1 MGIGEAH
8 AFSGEAVEVWSGD
21 LALRI
26 VGAHVA
32 EPQIIGEHDDD
43 VGFFRGGC
51 GKGDE
56 GNENGETAHGWR
68 GGYCF
73 RRGGAGS
80 LRGERSVAREVK
92 VRGAADCAGARLCG
106 GRIRLMV
113 VR

>member
-1 MGIGEAH
+1 MGVGEAH

-21 LALRI
+21 LAFRI

-32 EPQIIGEHDDD
+32 EPQIIGQHDDD

-56 GNENGETAHGWR
+56 GNEDGETAHGWR
-68 GGYCF
+68 GGYCC
-73 RRGGAGS
+73 RCEGWWG
-80 LRGERSVAREVK
+80 LPVEREAEVG
-92 VRGAADCAGARLCG
+92 GAADYAGARLCG

-113 VR
+113 EG

>member
-8 AFSGEAVEVWSGD
+8 AFSGEAVEVWSGN
-21 LALRI
+21 LALGI
-26 VGAHVA
+26 VGSHVA
-32 EPQIIGEHDDD
+32 EPQIIGEDDDD

-51 GKGDE
+51 GKRDE
-56 GNENGETAHGWR
+56 GNEDGETAHDR
-68 GGYCF
+68 RVGYCF

-80 LRGERSVAREVK
+80 LRGGTVG
-92 VRGAADCAGARLCG
+92 GAADCAGARLCG